1 MNSITE
7 LKHLLDAHQSFN
19 RPNLQVAQQT
29 LEKKKIKRT
38 NQQTLADMPNYE
50 DSEDT

>member
-1 MNSITE
+1 MRTKASIDLTYKFYNKP
-7 LKHLLDAHQSFN
+7 LK
-19 RPNLQVAQQT
+19 R
-29 LEKKKIKRT
+29 KIIKGT